1 MDYLTYYMMHVDPL
15 KPGEVE
21 ILPLPEVESGP
32 IDSNK
37 RKGDMGT
44 NSNVAKKARM
54 ALTKYDFELVSEY
67 RKWVNQCR
75 FDCQLCP
82 NLQSKDSSA
91 LYKHLKDVH
100 KCSGP
105 AYREKFGQSM
115 MSHEVTFTCKIKDC
129 SEESLHHYR
138 GISKH
143 LQKYHEGLAPK
154 DYFAQHV
161 YEKSQVWPLTQFFVF
176 PFCENSLICLEGKSM
191 TPHRGNTVLSQ
202 QLPRLRLGPS
212 KGFLS

>member
-21 ILPLPEVESGP
+21 ILPLAEVESRP
-32 IDSNK
+32 NDSNK
-37 RKGDMGT
+37 RKGEVGT
-44 NSNVAKKARM
+44 DSNVAKKARM
-54 ALTKYDFELVSEY
+54 ALTKYDFEVVSEY

-82 NLQSKDSSA
+82 NLQSKDHSA

-100 KCSGP
+100 KCTGP

-115 MSHEVTFTCKIKDC
+115 MSHEKTFICKIKDC

-161 YEKSQVWPLTQFFVF
+161 YEKSHSQHTDGDIKAGFFGRFSATVT
-176 PFCENSLICLEGKSM
+176 NSSW
-191 TPHRGNTVLSQ
+191 RN
-202 QLPRLRLGPS
+202 LGFFKKNP
-212 KGFLS
+212 

>member
-21 ILPLPEVESGP
+21 ILPLAEVESRP
-32 IDSNK
+32 NDSNK
-37 RKGDMGT
+37 RKGEVGT
-44 NSNVAKKARM
+44 DSNVAKKARM
-54 ALTKYDFELVSEY
+54 ALTKYDFEVVSEY

-82 NLQSKDSSA
+82 NLQSKDHSA

-100 KCSGP
+100 KYTGP

-115 MSHEVTFTCKIKDC
+115 MSHEKTFTCKIKDC

-154 DYFAQHV
+154 DYFAQYV
-161 YEKSQVWPLTQFFVF
+161 YEKSQVWSLTQFYSVDFSKLMIFVKKCIF
-176 PFCENSLICLEGKSM
+176 NK
-191 TPHRGNTVLSQ
+191 HTVKVCVSCC
-202 QLPRLRLGPS
+202 
-212 KGFLS
+212 